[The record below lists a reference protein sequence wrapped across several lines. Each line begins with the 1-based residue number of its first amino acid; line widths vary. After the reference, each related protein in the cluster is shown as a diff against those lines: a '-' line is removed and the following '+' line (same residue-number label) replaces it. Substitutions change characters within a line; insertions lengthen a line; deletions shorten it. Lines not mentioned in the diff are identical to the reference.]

1 MKINTEMNHF
11 ECTSPNSVSNE
22 STCNSSNPKVDNP
35 THIPSYLTDDGF
47 QSENITHIQQV
58 DNALNSHLV
67 NEQFG
72 VDNLLVKFPKS
83 ISNSKSMFIHVT
95 LVIVCVL
102 MFFDLNILTFDS
114 NQYVGNARNLRGRD
128 LSMFNSNINNNMKY
142 HKQ

>member
-1 MKINTEMNHF
+1 MNYF

-22 STCNSSNPKVDNP
+22 STCNSSNPKVDNSI
-35 THIPSYLTDDGF
+35 HIPSCLRDDCV
-47 QSENITHIQQV
+47 QSENYMCTQQV
-58 DNALNSHLV
+58 DNAMNSLSV

-72 VDNLLVKFPKS
+72 VDKLRVKFPNS

-102 MFFDLNILTFDS
+102 MFFDLNISIRFDS
-114 NQYVGNARNLRGRD
+114 NQYVGNARNLRGGD

-142 HKQ
+142 HK